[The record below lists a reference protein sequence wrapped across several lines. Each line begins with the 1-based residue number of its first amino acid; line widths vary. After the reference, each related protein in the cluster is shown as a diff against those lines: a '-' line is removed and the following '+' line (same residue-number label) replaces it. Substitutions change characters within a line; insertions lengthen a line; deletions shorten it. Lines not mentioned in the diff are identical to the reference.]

1 MKKQNSV
8 KVNILKR
15 MLGRKMVVIKDYV
28 KNEYYYGHV
37 DSVIDE
43 SNVNV
48 KNIDGEVEKVSIF
61 DLRSPS
67 QEYS

>member
-1 MKKQNSV
+1 MNKQNSV

-28 KNEYYYGHV
+28 KNEYYYGNV

-48 KNIDGEVEKVSIF
+48 RNASGELEKVSIF

>member
-15 MLGRKMVVIKDYV
+15 MLGRKMVVIKDYI
-28 KNEYYYGHV
+28 KNEYYYGNV
-37 DSVIDE
+37 ESVIDE

-48 KNIDGEVEKVSIF
+48 KNSDGEIEKVSIF

>member
-1 MKKQNSV
+1 MKKENPI

-15 MLGRKMVVIKDYV
+15 MLGRKMVVIKDYI

-37 DSVIDE
+37 DSVIDG
-43 SNVNV
+43 SNVNI
-48 KNIDGEVEKVSIF
+48 KNINGEIEKVSIF